1 MSGHA
6 IGQIKNKT
14 ASAADHVV
22 EGPVAHHPC
31 REELSKEIEQL
42 HALSRRG
49 LWGLILFLSLSAV
62 ALCLNQAGAWLMVPA
77 EIKEMVG
84 PSPPA
89 ELLHVALGVSWFSAL
104 VLVLGRRG
112 ADGKPG
118 YNWYNIGLPAA
129 FYPLYI
135 FADPTGTCFPAVF
148 AAGLVL
154 LLLEHAF
161 VISYTGKEIR
171 KETQRLQ
178 AMPE

>member
-6 IGQIKNKT
+6 IGHMKHKT
-14 ASAADHVV
+14 ASAADRLL
-22 EGPVAHHPC
+22 EGSATPC
-31 REELSKEIEQL
+31 REGLARDIAKL

-49 LWGLILFLSLSAV
+49 LWGVIAFLCLSAA
-62 ALCLNQAGAWLMVPA
+62 ALCLSQSGVCSTIPA
-77 EIKEMVG
+77 QVKGMIG
-84 PSPPA
+84 PPPPA
-89 ELLHVALGVSWFSAL
+89 GLLHVALGASWVSAL
-104 VLVLGRRG
+104 ILVLGRRG

-135 FADPTGTCFPAVF
+135 FADPTGISFPAVF

-161 VISYTGKEIR
+161 VISYTAREIR
-171 KETQRLQ
+171 KETERLQ
-178 AMPE
+178 AMPR